1 MKLVLIGAP
10 GSGKGTLAKGLEK
23 KFGWLHISTGDL
35 LRDEIAADSDIGRTA
50 KDLISQG
57 LFVPD
62 DIIIKMVENRLKKDD
77 AKNGYMLDGFPR
89 TLIQFE
95 KMKEKIEVDW
105 VVNLDVDKEVLI
117 KRLTSRKI
125 CPSCKEVYSTLMQDI
140 DICKK
145 CGEKLQVRADDN
157 VQSIEK
163 RLEVFEKET
172 KPILA
177 CFEKMN
183 KLLTFVGDMT
193 PEENLKRVQDTL
205 AKLEG
210 K

>member
-95 KMKEKIEVDW
+95 KMKEISIFKMKHTNIKFDILKDNILSNKSKLTFDDEMEEIPVD
-105 VVNLDVDKEVLI
+105 E
-117 KRLTSRKI
+117 
-125 CPSCKEVYSTLMQDI
+125 
-140 DICKK
+140 
-145 CGEKLQVRADDN
+145 
-157 VQSIEK
+157 
-163 RLEVFEKET
+163 ET
-172 KPILA
+172 KDLI
-177 CFEKMN
+177 CIGN
-183 KLLTFVGDMT
+183 KSKGRLKVQITT
-193 PEENLKRVQDTL
+193 KEN
-205 AKLEG
+205 
-210 K
+210 